1 MYDFY
6 GPNIESYPGKGNVH
20 TQNVFVKKINYALSF
35 AEVLICLYI
44 NYINTFTI
52 HFVRMYLLIHAISNF
67 IPISIKELRT
77 Q

>member
-1 MYDFY
+1 MYNLY
-6 GPNIESYPGKGNVH
+6 GPDIESYPGKGNVH
-20 TQNVFVKKINYALSF
+20 TQNVFVKKLNYALSF

-52 HFVRMYLLIHAISNF
+52 HFVRMYVPTNTCNL